1 MPTKMPTVRWRS
13 LEESEAAMAG
23 VKAACGRE
31 SGRPCALRG
40 AVGPTE
46 PGEWAARQQQSLP
59 GAQMTL
65 SSLFSTE
72 LFRGHSDT
80 RGEHVWIP
88 PSSSAP

>member
-1 MPTKMPTVRWRS
+1 MSEKMSTLLWES
-13 LEESEAAMAG
+13 LEEGEAAMVA
-23 VKAACGRE
+23 VEAACGRE

-46 PGEWAARQQQSLP
+46 PGEWAARQGRSLP

-72 LFRGHSDT
+72 LFRGHSDV
-80 RGEHVWIP
+80 RGERVWIP